1 MPGSWREAIISV
13 IPKEGKD
20 KQDCSSYRPISVL
33 NQDYRLFTA
42 VLARRLERILPGI
55 IHMDQ
60 TGFIKGRQMHDN
72 IRRTLHVMQYVTQNK
87 VEAAIVGLDA
97 EKAFDSVGWAFL
109 YKVLGKFCF
118 SETFIKVIQALYDK
132 PTARVKING
141 SLSRSFTLGRGCRQG
156 CSASPLLFA
165 IFLEPLSCWI
175 KQNDAITG
183 IDVGGGVQKLALF
196 ADDLLVYLSSPNT
209 SLPALMA
216 TLGEYGR
223 MSGYKI
229 NVQKTQVITFFY
241 DPSRAIRDDYNINWE
256 ATSIQY
262 LGVTLP
268 RELDQLKSSNY
279 EKLINRI
286 KSDISRWNLIPYTS
300 IVQRVEVIK
309 MNVLP
314 RLLYLFHSLPVEVPD
329 TDFKEWDKLISRYI
343 WQGRRPRIRFKTLQL
358 PKNRGGLAL
367 PCMKSYYQ
375 AAQIK
380 TLLHIFDPSYSA
392 RWKDIEAG
400 TTIRVPI
407 QAMIGDKN
415 LGKHI
420 KDGANPWFKVSG
432 KYLV

>member
-1 MPGSWREAIISV
+1 MI
-13 IPKEGKD
+13 
-20 KQDCSSYRPISVL
+20 
-33 NQDYRLFTA
+33 NQRL
-42 VLARRLERILPGI
+42 
-55 IHMDQ
+55 
-60 TGFIKGRQMHDN
+60 
-72 IRRTLHVMQYVTQNK
+72 
-87 VEAAIVGLDA
+87 GLKSMGASRDLLLRDA
-97 EKAFDSVGWAFL
+97 DVVRA
-109 YKVLGKFCF
+109 
-118 SETFIKVIQALYDK
+118 
-132 PTARVKING
+132 
-141 SLSRSFTLGRGCRQG
+141 
-156 CSASPLLFA
+156 LLFA

-183 IDVGGGVQKLALF
+183 IDVGGGAQKLALF

-241 DPSRAIRDDYNINWE
+241 DPSRAIRDEYNINWE

-268 RELDQLKSSNY
+268 RELGQLKSSNY
-279 EKLINRI
+279 DKLINRI

-300 IVQRVEVIK
+300 IAQRVEVIK

-380 TLLHIFDPSYSA
+380 TLLIYLTLPTQHGGRTLRLA
-392 RWKDIEAG
+392 R
-400 TTIRVPI
+400 R
-407 QAMIGDKN
+407 
-415 LGKHI
+415 LG
-420 KDGANPWFKVSG
+420 FR
-432 KYLV
+432 YRR